1 MNVCPRQEV
10 KGYIIV
16 IQKNLTVKNPE
27 IRILVLAMNSIPS
40 AMAIEIMVMVVAL
53 ISIIRVEGI
62 MHTDV
67 E

>member
-16 IQKNLTVKNPE
+16 IQKNLTVKNLE
-27 IRILVLAMNSIPS
+27 IRILVSAMNSIPS
-40 AMAIEIMVMVVAL
+40 AMAIEVMVMVAVL
-53 ISIIRVEGI
+53 ISIIHVEGI
-62 MHTDV
+62 MHMDV